1 MRKIISS
8 MLIGASFITEPLEAM
23 RNSLVDILGFNIEMW
38 QMILV
43 GILAVALIVVLIVAL
58 CRPGKKNKKERIK
71 QFIHTEEKICKIKK
85 ALNEKNEEIGKA
97 RHVLNKRQLD
107 YSRSVRTVK
116 ENYANAYGKEDR
128 EFFVTSEKL
137 NELNE
142 NLRDLS
148 LRMTKKNIKAEEL
161 EALKAEFAEAE
172 AKHSDLAERFAEMRT
187 EKIARDEKYNAELK
201 KLEDDYAF
209 VKDDYEADI
218 DVKTKEI
225 RKLEAELDKLEH
237 TKIKISL
244 HQLLAKQFLPGHT

>member
-71 QFIHTEEKICKIKK
+71 QFIDTEEKICKIKK

-172 AKHSDLAERFAEMRT
+172 AKHSDLA
-187 EKIARDEKYNAELK
+187 
-201 KLEDDYAF
+201 
-209 VKDDYEADI
+209 
-218 DVKTKEI
+218 
-225 RKLEAELDKLEH
+225 
-237 TKIKISL
+237 
-244 HQLLAKQFLPGHT
+244 